1 MNIQIT
7 SIHFTA
13 DHKLTE
19 FIQTKVEKLDQY
31 FDRIVRA
38 DVILKLE
45 NSGQVR
51 DKIVEIRLK
60 VPQDT
65 LIVKES
71 NKTFE
76 SATDSAIDNIKRQIK
91 RYKEKMSPRHS

>member
-1 MNIQIT
+1 MDIKIS

-13 DHKLTE
+13 DRKLTD
-19 FIQTKVEKLDQY
+19 FIETKVEKLSQY

-38 DVILKLE
+38 EVNLKLE

-51 DKIVEIRLK
+51 DKIVEIKLK
-60 VPQDT
+60 VPQDI
-65 LIVKES
+65 LIIKES
-71 NKTFE
+71 SKTFE
-76 SATDSAIDNIKRQIK
+76 SAADSAVDNLKRQLK